1 MDSVRKGPID
11 MGAAEQNSTLAA
23 QTPTLAHASMWCCI
37 IATPATGNK
46 GLGTSN
52 DSGLNRVPFKQI
64 QITFFFFFTFNFNAF
79 FRKTRTCF
87 NREALLA
94 LYTIIDFILFY
105 DIFQKLNTNMCV
117 LSE

>member
-64 QITFFFFFTFNFNAF
+64 QITFFFF
-79 FRKTRTCF
+79 
-87 NREALLA
+87 LL
-94 LYTIIDFILFY
+94 LTSMHFSER
-105 DIFQKLNTNMCV
+105 QEHV
-117 LSE
+117 LIGKHC